1 MAKLISVK
9 LVSVESC
16 DGIDLVSLL
25 FAKYKCSNL
34 VKAETN
40 SGTVPVSKLVYK
52 YNSVRLVSVESCDGI
67 DLVRLFVSNVK

>member
-1 MAKLISVK
+1 M
-9 LVSVESC
+9 
-16 DGIDLVSLL
+16 VSLL

-52 YNSVRLVSVESCDGI
+52 YNSVRLVSVKSCDGI
-67 DLVRLFVSNVK
+67 DLVSLLFANVK